1 MNTRI
6 IGFLFFLI
14 LVPALAVAGEDPA
27 PATPNQGQA
36 SVHHGGQ
43 GQTQPAS
50 CCEVRLGETEVRPC
64 NMTREMS
71 DLMMDLKEQAEYRK
85 LQAEID
91 AWEASI
97 NAEYE

>member
-1 MNTRI
+1 MNTRP
-6 IGFLFFLI
+6 IGFLFFLA
-14 LVPALAVAGEDPA
+14 LVPALAVAGDDPA
-27 PATPNQGQA
+27 PATSNQGQA
-36 SVHHGGQ
+36 SVLQGVQ

-50 CCEVRLGETEVRPC
+50 CCEVRLGETEVRSC
-64 NMTREMS
+64 NMTKEMS
-71 DLMMDLKEQAEYRK
+71 DLLMDLKEQAEYKK